1 MNRNSLF
8 SLLATVAALG
18 APFAAQAQ
26 TSISEDFTQTSTQNS
41 WWFFNGA
48 CLTASTLAGQEP
60 TVTSGVGSGG
70 QVPGCTTIATTY
82 YNKSSG
88 EHLVGGITLTNTTPD
103 PAGQGALRFTNGFP
117 YGYSENGGIVFATPF
132 PTGQGVSITFKTV
145 TYLGDSGGAGGDG
158 ADGMSFYLMDAT
170 QLNTATITGVGS
182 GNGNGLGSWGGSLA
196 YTCSNSNPPFNGL
209 IGGYLGLGIDEYG
222 NFLNGSVNTLG
233 ESGTTASGDN
243 TASGGGYQPG
253 RIGIRGAGNLAWAT
267 LNGAYGGSSNPGNS
281 KPYYPNSLA
290 TSCQINGGS
299 YSASTGLCSGNPT
312 DAMQA
317 VQNTCSTGT
326 LWNYSNVNNPQ
337 NVGATSLTNSVN
349 TGAPTATPAIA
360 PILDYTAQ
368 PSGYVVLPT
377 GTKIANEAAT
387 LRSAATPIF
396 YALQISQ
403 AGLLS
408 LSYSINGGAY
418 TSVIKSQ
425 NITTANGP
433 LPANFLFGFAGS
445 TGGSSNIHEILCFKA
460 NPANSASASAGVSEK
475 QSAKVET
482 GTQVYF
488 AYYNPS
494 ADWTGR
500 VTASSLGFDAYG
512 NVTISPT
519 ANWDADCV
527 LTGVLATGTCAST
540 GVAGPITAEAP
551 TSRAVLTWNGTTGI
565 PFEYASLTAAQ
576 KTTLTAG
583 DVSGSQC
590 NASTAYATTDRVS
603 YLRGDRSC
611 EISTTGVGLFRRRES
626 VLADIIDSSP
636 AWVGP
641 PIAPYTAA
649 WVDRINSADPLPENG
664 SSAQSYPAF
673 NTAEQTRLNVVYVG
687 SDDGLVHGFRTG
699 SFATN
704 GTFNTTGNDGE
715 EVLAYMPGAVVQ
727 TIHSSNSTLD
737 YSNSQY
743 GHNFFVDATP
753 ATGDVFYGNQWHTLL
768 VGGLGPG
775 GNLPVTFTLV
785 PSGSSATLTSG
796 FAGATGTYLVTF
808 SDNETRAATFTSN
821 STSVTWSGGL
831 TGSAPALTVNAVAA
845 IGAIYALDV
854 TNPSTANFAESNAAS
869 LVIGEW
875 TPATISCFNNTPANC
890 GKNLGNTYGT
900 PLLRRLHDG
909 KWAVIFGNGIGSSTG
924 DAGIFVM
931 TINPNTAAKTFYYLS
946 THTGSVASPNGIA
959 YPTAADLDGD
969 HITDY
974 VYAGD
979 IQGNVWRFDLT
990 SGTETN
996 WALTAG
1002 PVFKTPAGQPIT
1014 TSIVV
1019 ASGAPTTGMQAQ
1031 IMLLFGTGEKFPLT
1045 ALNPASYASAVQ
1057 SLYGVWDWN
1066 LTAWNTLSGNATY
1079 AAMTAAATG
1088 LSSSNNYAVGPT
1100 NLQQQVVTINTTT
1113 QDRDISSTA
1122 TVCWAGQTGCTGAA
1136 AKFGWYINLP
1146 GAQEQVIYSPE
1157 LVSQAL
1163 TVNSIVPAPNNPTS
1177 CATVTDTGFT
1187 YVLNAL
1193 TGAPFNEVFLPPS
1206 EAANPTVSGNAAYTD
1221 PNAIGLMTNA
1231 TGSSFITSNTS
1242 GTQYL
1247 VYETNQT
1254 GANGALTGGT
1264 LGLNLPPNTT
1274 GRRLSWVER
1283 R

>member
-1 MNRNSLF
+1 MINRNSHLI
-8 SLLATVAALG
+8 SLLAALAALSV
-18 APFAAQAQ
+18 PFATQAQ
-26 TSISEDFTQTSTQNS
+26 TSISEDFSGRQTQNS

-48 CLTASTLAGQEP
+48 CLTASTLPGQEP
-60 TVTSGVGSGG
+60 TVSGGVGSGG
-70 QVPGCTTIATTY
+70 QIPGCTTIATTY

-88 EHLVGGITLTNTTPD
+88 EHLVGGFNGTFPD
-103 PAGQGALRFTNGFP
+103 PSNATNPLTGQGALRFTNGFP

-145 TYLGDSGGAGGDG
+145 TYLGDSGGGGGDG
-158 ADGMSFYLMDAT
+158 ADGMSFVLMDAT

-182 GNGNGLGSWGGSLA
+182 GDGNGLGSWGGSLG
-196 YTCSNSNPPFNGL
+196 YTCSNSNTPFNGL

-222 NFLNGSVNTLG
+222 NFLNGTANTLG

-253 RIGIRGAGNLAWAT
+253 RIGIRGAGNIAWAT
-267 LNGAYGGSSNPGNS
+267 LNGAYGGTSNPGNS

-299 YSASTGLCSGNPT
+299 YNAGTGLCSGNPT
-312 DAMQA
+312 DAMAA
-317 VQNTCSTGT
+317 VQNTCATGT
-326 LWNYSNVNNPQ
+326 LWNYRNASNPT
-337 NVGATSLTNSVN
+337 NVGATSLTNPVN
-349 TGAPTATPAIA
+349 IGSGTVGNPGYIA

-368 PSGYVVLPT
+368 PSGYVVLPV

-387 LRSAATPIF
+387 IRSAATPIF

-403 AGLLS
+403 NGLLS

-418 TSVIKSQ
+418 TSVIKGQ

-445 TGGSSNIHEILCFKA
+445 TGGDTNIHEILCFKA
-460 NPANSASASAGVSEK
+460 NPANSSSASAGVSEK

-500 VTASSLGFDAYG
+500 VTASSLSFDTYG
-512 NVTISPT
+512 NVIISPT

-527 LTGVLATGTCAST
+527 LTGVLATGTCNST
-540 GVAGPITAEAP
+540 GVAGYKAAEAP
-551 TSRAVLTWNGTTGI
+551 TSRVILSWNGATGI
-565 PFEYASLTAAQ
+565 PFEYTNLTAAQ
-576 KTTLTAG
+576 QTAITAG
-583 DVSGSQC
+583 DVATSQC
-590 NASTAYATTDRVS
+590 NSSTAYLNTDRVA

-611 EISTTGVGLFRRRES
+611 EISTAGVGLYRRRES
-626 VLADIIDSSP
+626 VLADIVDSSP

-641 PIAPYTAA
+641 PIAPYTAVWA
-649 WVDRINSADPLPENG
+649 DRINAADPLPENG
-664 SSAQSYPAF
+664 GSAQSYPAF
-673 NTAEQTRLNVVYVG
+673 ITAVQTRLNVVYVG
-687 SDDGLVHGFRTG
+687 SDDGLVHGFRSG
-699 SFATN
+699 SFDVN
-704 GTFNTTGNDGE
+704 SNFVTTGNDGT

-727 TIHSSNSTLD
+727 TIHNSSNSTLD
-737 YSNSQY
+737 FSNSQY

-753 ATGDVFYGNQWHTLL
+753 ATGDVFYQNQWHTLL

-775 GNLPVTFTLV
+775 G
-785 PSGSSATLTSG
+785 
-796 FAGATGTYLVTF
+796 
-808 SDNETRAATFTSN
+808 AA
-821 STSVTWSGGL
+821 L
-831 TGSAPALTVNAVAA
+831 
-845 IGAIYALDV
+845 YALDV
-854 TNPSTANFAESNAAS
+854 TNPSTTNFAEGNAAS

-875 TPATISCFNNTPANC
+875 TPSTISCFNNTPANC
-890 GKNLGNTYGT
+890 GNNLGNTYGT
-900 PLLRRLHDG
+900 PQLRRLHDG
-909 KWAVIFGNGIGSSTG
+909 KWAVIFGNGLGSSTG

-959 YPTAADLDGD
+959 FPAAADLDGD

-990 SGTETN
+990 SATETN
-996 WALTAG
+996 WAVTAG
-1002 PVFKTPAGQPIT
+1002 PVFKSPAGQPIT
-1014 TSIVV
+1014 TGIVV
-1019 ASGAPTTGMQAQ
+1019 ASGAPSPGMQAQ
-1031 IMLLFGTGEKFPLT
+1031 IMLLFGTGQKFPLT
-1045 ALNPASYASAVQ
+1045 ALNAASYATGTQ

-1066 LTAWNTLSGNATY
+1066 MSAWNTLSANATY
-1079 AAMTAAATG
+1079 ASLTAASTG
-1088 LSSSNNYAVGPT
+1088 LSSTNNYAVGQA
-1100 NLQQQVVTINTTT
+1100 NLQQQVVTINATT
-1113 QDRDISSTA
+1113 QDRDVSSTA

-1136 AKFGWYINLP
+1136 GKFGWYINLP

-1163 TVNSIVPAPNNPTS
+1163 TVNTIVPAPNNPTS
-1177 CATVTDTGFT
+1177 CASVTDNGFT
-1187 YVLNAL
+1187 YVLKAL

-1221 PNAIGLMTNA
+1221 PNAIGLLTNA

>member
-1 MNRNSLF
+1 MIRMKSLAV
-8 SLLATVAALG
+8 LAVTVALSQ
-18 APFAAQAQ
+18 PLVVRAQ
-26 TSISEDFTQTSTQNS
+26 TSISEDFTQASTQNS

-48 CLTASTLAGQEP
+48 CLTASTLPGQEP
-60 TVTSGVGSGG
+60 TVSSGVGSGG

-88 EHLVGGITLTNTTPD
+88 EHLVGGQGLTNTTPD
-103 PAGQGALRFTNGFP
+103 PAGKGALRFTNGFP

-145 TYLGDSGGAGGDG
+145 TYLGDSGGGGGDG

-299 YSASTGLCSGNPT
+299 YSASTGMCSGNPT

-475 QSAKVET
+475 QSANVET

-704 GTFNTTGNDGE
+704 GTFNTTGNDGQ

-775 GNLPVTFTLV
+775 G
-785 PSGSSATLTSG
+785 
-796 FAGATGTYLVTF
+796 
-808 SDNETRAATFTSN
+808 AA
-821 STSVTWSGGL
+821 L
-831 TGSAPALTVNAVAA
+831 
-845 IGAIYALDV
+845 YALDV
-854 TNPSTANFAESNAAS
+854 TNPATTNFAEGHAAS

-875 TPATISCFNNTPANC
+875 TPATISCHNNTPANC
-890 GKNLGNTYGT
+890 GNNLGNTYGT
-900 PLLRRLHDG
+900 PQLRRCKAG
-909 KWAVIFGNGIGSSTG
+909 RWGGSLARGLGSATG
-924 DAGIFVM
+924 DAGIYVM
-931 TINPNTAAKTFYYLS
+931 TIDPSTAAKTFYYLS

-959 YPTAADLDGD
+959 FPAAVDLDGA
-969 HITDY
+969 HISDY

-990 SGTETN
+990 SATETN
-996 WALTAG
+996 WAVTAG
-1002 PVFKTPAGQPIT
+1002 PVFKSPAGQPIT
-1014 TSIVV
+1014 TGIVV
-1019 ASGAPTTGMQAQ
+1019 ASGAPNPGMQQ
-1031 IMLLFGTGEKFPLT
+1031 QLMLLFGTGQKFPLT
-1045 ALNPASYASAVQ
+1045 ALNPASYAAGTH

-1066 LTAWNTLSGNATY
+1066 MTAWNTLSPNATY
-1079 AAMTAAATG
+1079 SALTAAASG
-1088 LSSSNNYAVGPT
+1088 LSSANNYAIGQA
-1100 NLQQQVVTINTTT
+1100 NLQQQVVTINATT

-1122 TVCWAGQTGCTGAA
+1122 TVCWAGQSGCSGGT

-1146 GAQEQVIYSPE
+1146 GTQEQAIFSPE

-1177 CATVTDTGFT
+1177 CATVTDAGFT
-1187 YVLNAL
+1187 YVLSAL

-1221 PNAIGLMTNA
+1221 PNAIGLLTNA
-1231 TGSSFITSNTS
+1231 SGSSFITSNAS
-1242 GTQYL
+1242 GTRFL

-1274 GRRLSWVER
+1274 GRRLSWIER

>member
-8 SLLATVAALG
+8 SLLATMAALG
-18 APFAAQAQ
+18 APYAAQAQ

-88 EHLVGGITLTNTTPD
+88 EHLVGGITLTTTTPD
-103 PAGQGALRFTNGFP
+103 PAGQGPLRFTNGFP

-145 TYLGDSGGAGGDG
+145 TYLGDSGGSGGDG

-299 YSASTGLCSGNPT
+299 YSASTGMCSGNPT

-500 VTASSLGFDAYG
+500 VTASSLSLDSFG
-512 NVTISPT
+512 NVIISPT

-527 LTGVLATGTCAST
+527 LTGVLASGTCNST
-540 GVAGPITAEAP
+540 GVAGPIVAEAP
-551 TSRAVLTWNGTTGI
+551 TSRVVLSYNGTNGI
-565 PFEYASLTAAQ
+565 PFEYTNLSSAQQTALT
-576 KTTLTAG
+576 LG
-583 DVSGSQC
+583 DVATSQC
-590 NASTAYATTDRVS
+590 NSSTAYATTDRVA
-603 YLRGDRSC
+603 YLRGDRTC
-611 EISTTGVGLFRRRES
+611 ETSTTRIGLFPRRES
-626 VLADIIDSSP
+626 VLENIIASSP

-641 PIAPYTAA
+641 PIAGYTTVWA
-649 WVDRINSADPLPENG
+649 DRINAADPLPENG

-673 NTAEQTRLNVVYVG
+673 ITAEQTRLNVVYVG

-699 SFATN
+699 SFDVN
-704 GTFNTTGNDGE
+704 GNFVSTGNDGK
-715 EVLAYMPGAVVQ
+715 EVLAYMPAAVVN
-727 TIHSSNSTLD
+727 TIHSSTSTLD
-737 YSNSQY
+737 FSSSQY

-775 GNLPVTFTLV
+775 G
-785 PSGSSATLTSG
+785 
-796 FAGATGTYLVTF
+796 
-808 SDNETRAATFTSN
+808 AA
-821 STSVTWSGGL
+821 L
-831 TGSAPALTVNAVAA
+831 
-845 IGAIYALDV
+845 YALDV
-854 TNPSTANFAESNAAS
+854 PNPATTNFAEGHAAS

-875 TPATISCFNNTPANC
+875 TPATISCHNNTPANC
-890 GKNLGNTYGT
+890 GNNLGNTYGT
-900 PLLRRLHDG
+900 PQ
-909 KWAVIFGNGIGSSTG
+909 
-924 DAGIFVM
+924 
-931 TINPNTAAKTFYYLS
+931 
-946 THTGSVASPNGIA
+946 
-959 YPTAADLDGD
+959 LD
-969 HITDY
+969 
-974 VYAGD
+974 
-979 IQGNVWRFDLT
+979 R
-990 SGTETN
+990 
-996 WALTAG
+996 
-1002 PVFKTPAGQPIT
+1002 K
-1014 TSIVV
+1014 
-1019 ASGAPTTGMQAQ
+1019 
-1031 IMLLFGTGEKFPLT
+1031 
-1045 ALNPASYASAVQ
+1045 
-1057 SLYGVWDWN
+1057 
-1066 LTAWNTLSGNATY
+1066 
-1079 AAMTAAATG
+1079 
-1088 LSSSNNYAVGPT
+1088 
-1100 NLQQQVVTINTTT
+1100 
-1113 QDRDISSTA
+1113 
-1122 TVCWAGQTGCTGAA
+1122 
-1136 AKFGWYINLP
+1136 
-1146 GAQEQVIYSPE
+1146 
-1157 LVSQAL
+1157 
-1163 TVNSIVPAPNNPTS
+1163 
-1177 CATVTDTGFT
+1177 
-1187 YVLNAL
+1187 
-1193 TGAPFNEVFLPPS
+1193 
-1206 EAANPTVSGNAAYTD
+1206 
-1221 PNAIGLMTNA
+1221 
-1231 TGSSFITSNTS
+1231 
-1242 GTQYL
+1242 
-1247 VYETNQT
+1247 
-1254 GANGALTGGT
+1254 
-1264 LGLNLPPNTT
+1264 
-1274 GRRLSWVER
+1274 
-1283 R
+1283 